1 MVEEKFLLDANS
13 FMTPYR
19 QYYAFDLVPT
29 YWDKLSDYS
38 DSGRI
43 ILLDMVMDEIDKG
56 QDDLTEWVNKQ
67 GFVICNHISSDIINK
82 YQEVLQY
89 VHTCGLYKEQA
100 LKTWAPGNIADPWLI
115 AAAAV
120 NDYTIITAEVPSG
133 GLSPKTP
140 NKYAK
145 IPDVAKAFN
154 VKTKNLFYMMRQLE
168 IKICEEAVL
177 LNNG

>member
-1 MVEEKFLLDANS
+1 MLEEKFLIDSNS

-29 YWDKLSDYS
+29 YWSKLADYS

-43 ILLDMVMDEIDKG
+43 VLLDMVMDEINKG
-56 QDDLTEWVNKQ
+56 QDDLAEWVNKQ
-67 GFVICNHISSDIINK
+67 NFVICNHISLYIVNK

-100 LKTWAPGNIADPWLI
+100 LKAWASANIADPWLI
-115 AAAAV
+115 AAAIV
-120 NDYTIITAEVPSG
+120 NDFTIITAEVPSG
-133 GLSPKTP
+133 GLSRKTP

-145 IPDVAKAFN
+145 IPDVAKAFR
-154 VKTKNLFYMMRQLE
+154 VKTNNLFYMMRQLE
-168 IKICEEAVL
+168 IRI
-177 LNNG
+177 